1 MQVIGLQSKTLGRT
15 EIPLICFYQWRA
27 IAMRYLAWAIK
38 LVIFVFVVLFA
49 YKNTAPVEVVFFDG
63 ILWSDVPLIVVM
75 LVTFA
80 VGGVLGVAIML
91 PSTWRGRRE
100 AGRLKKDLNKAQSL
114 VDQSKSAATVTDST
128 PL

>member
-1 MQVIGLQSKTLGRT
+1 
-15 EIPLICFYQWRA
+15 
-27 IAMRYLAWAIK
+27 MRYLAWAIK
-38 LVIFVFVVLFA
+38 LVAFVFVVLFA
-49 YKNTAPVEVVFFDG
+49 YKNTAPVQVVFFDG

-80 VGGVLGVAIML
+80 LGGVLGVAIML

-100 AGRLKKDLNKAQSL
+100 AGRLKKDLNKVQSL
-114 VDQSKSAATVTDST
+114 VSQSKPVTTATDST

>member
-1 MQVIGLQSKTLGRT
+1 
-15 EIPLICFYQWRA
+15 
-27 IAMRYLAWAIK
+27 MRYFGWAIK
-38 LVIFVFVVLFA
+38 LVAFVFLVLFA
-49 YKNTAPVEVVFFDG
+49 YKNTTPVEVVFFDG

-80 VGGVLGVAIML
+80 LGGLLGVAVMV

-100 AGRLKKDLNKAQSL
+100 AGRLKKDLNKVQTL
-114 VDQSKSAATVTDST
+114 VSQSKPTANATNST

>member
-1 MQVIGLQSKTLGRT
+1 
-15 EIPLICFYQWRA
+15 
-27 IAMRYLAWAIK
+27 MRYLAWAIK

-80 VGGVLGVAIML
+80 VGGLLGVVIML

-100 AGRLKKDLNKAQSL
+100 AGRLKKDLNKVQSL
-114 VDQSKSAATVTDST
+114 VSQSKPTATVTDST